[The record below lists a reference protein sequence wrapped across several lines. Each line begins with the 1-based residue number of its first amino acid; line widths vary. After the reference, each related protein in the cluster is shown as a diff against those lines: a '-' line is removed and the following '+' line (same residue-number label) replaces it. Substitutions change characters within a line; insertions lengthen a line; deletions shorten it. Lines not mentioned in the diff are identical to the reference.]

1 MFVVDAEPPTNA
13 ILVSPAEFVKC
24 VVKFL
29 EKSFSSTDGF
39 RKDVAREIHVTY
51 LILLKL
57 HFTLPKLR
65 NHER

>member
-13 ILVSPAEFVKC
+13 ILVSPAEFV
-24 VVKFL
+24 VKFL

-39 RKDVAREIHVTY
+39 RKDVPREIHVTY